1 MIHNFVI
8 VVLVILPYF
17 LVSWALIGVSAWIVN
32 RIWIDLIEVKP
43 TQQQYITAEP
53 KHFRKVA

>member
-1 MIHNFVI
+1 MIQNFLT

-17 LVSWALIGVSAWIVN
+17 LVSGVLLGISAWVVN
-32 RIWIDLIEVKP
+32 LFWIDLIEVKP